1 MYTTYMGQPALFA
14 QPAPRL
20 ARPVR
25 ERAAQEGRVVA
36 NAKGRIAG
44 FDFSLNPYGGG
55 VSESRLRQGL
65 ALGFVKREARLA
77 GSSIYL
83 GSASEPYGE
92 AEESAEVTRRI
103 LVHLVELDPQPR
115 LVIQTNSPLVLRDIR
130 LLKRF
135 KNVRVNVVVRT
146 DDDSVRE
153 QYEPT
158 APSIDSRF
166 RTAEKL
172 IAEGIPTA
180 ICVAGMLPVRNPRV
194 LAERI
199 SKVGPSIVTTS
210 WRSKPRRGQPQPEWS
225 REQYWEVCDVLRS
238 MLPQFRSSVHGF
250 SPTGEQQ
257 PWSA

>member
-1 MYTTYMGQPALFA
+1 
-14 QPAPRL
+14 
-20 ARPVR
+20 
-25 ERAAQEGRVVA
+25 VVA

-44 FDFSLNPYGGG
+44 FDFSLNPYGGDG
-55 VSESRLRQGL
+55 AESRLRQGL
-65 ALGFVKREARLA
+65 ALGFVRREARLA

-92 AEESAEVTRRI
+92 AEEKAEVTRRI

-130 LLKRF
+130 LLKKF
-135 KNVRVNVVVRT
+135 KNVRVNIVVRT
-146 DDDSVRE
+146 DDESVRE
-153 QYEPT
+153 QYEPS

-172 IAEGIPTA
+172 IAEGISTA
-180 ICVAGMLPVRNPRV
+180 ICVAAMLPVRSAHV

-199 SKVGPSIVTTS
+199 QEVGPDIVTTS
-210 WRSKPRRGQPQPEWS
+210 WRGKPLRGQRQPDWS

-238 MLPQFRSSVHGF
+238 RLPQFRSSVHGF
-250 SPTGEQQ
+250 SPTGEQR